1 MSDLDR
7 MKRLAGILTEGIMA
21 VPPVGGNESD
31 MQTAGAAARGAN
43 ASSFDAAQPQVDEA
57 KFSSVSCSQ
66 CGRMFGPGNSGYS
79 HCEDHVGQGPID
91 EEENMSSANFETLKA
106 RFSDLMSSFVEPQE
120 AFDIIGREMDEMGID
135 ADEYDSIMNS
145 LEQEFFP
152 DSEDTGADD
161 MSADADALTSAG
173 WGSDEDYGSAEDMF
187 EGNPPIDKRT
197 MGKLNKQVNDKKW
210 ANHKADDEKNAK
222 DAADAKKQPTPV
234 EEDLNNGYA
243 DLKFMDAN
251 DFFPDG
257 ADSPV
262 TSRAGPSGA
271 RHGDNPEQKKME
283 VAEAHKE
290 LVYNYRKFI
299 KESARK

>member
-7 MKRLAGILTEGIMA
+7 MKRLAGILTESAMV
-21 VPPVGGNESD
+21 VPDMNSGNNESD
-31 MQTAGAAARGAN
+31 MQTAGTATRGAN
-43 ASSFDAAQPQVDEA
+43 AASFDAAQPNVT
-57 KFSSVSCSQ
+57 
-66 CGRMFGPGNSGYS
+66 
-79 HCEDHVGQGPID
+79 
-91 EEENMSSANFETLKA
+91 ENMSNANYETLRA
-106 RFSDLMSSFVEPQE
+106 RFSDLMSSYVEPQE
-120 AFDIIGREMDEMGID
+120 AFDVIGREMDEMGID
-135 ADEYDSIMNS
+135 ADEYDSIMNG

-152 DSEDTGADD
+152 DSEEDGSPDD

-197 MGKLNKQVNDKKW
+197 MGKLNKQVTDKKW
-210 ANHKADDEKNAK
+210 ATHKASDEK
-222 DAADAKKQPTPV
+222 DASDAKAAEKKPTPV
-234 EEDLNNGYA
+234 EEDLNNGYS
-243 DLKFMDAN
+243 DLKFMSAG
-251 DFFPDG
+251 DFFPNG

-262 TSRAGPSGA
+262 TSKAGPSGA
-271 RHGDNPEQKKME
+271 RHGDNPAQKKME

>member
-1 MSDLDR
+1 MSDLNR
-7 MKRLAGILTEGIMA
+7 MRQLAGIHVTTL
-21 VPPVGGNESD
+21 GNSAHN
-31 MQTAGAAARGAN
+31 T
-43 ASSFDAAQPQVDEA
+43 SQVDEA

-66 CGRMFGPGNSGYS
+66 CGSMFGQGDSGFS
-79 HCEDHVGQGPID
+79 HCKDHAGQKPID
-91 EEENMSSANFETLKA
+91 ESAL
-106 RFSDLMSSFVEPQE
+106 S
-120 AFDIIGREMDEMGID
+120 EM
-135 ADEYDSIMNS
+135 
-145 LEQEFFP
+145 
-152 DSEDTGADD
+152 
-161 MSADADALTSAG
+161 
-173 WGSDEDYGSAEDMF
+173 EDMH

-210 ANHKADDEKNAK
+210 ATHKASDEKDAK
-222 DAADAKKQPTPV
+222 DAEAAKKQPTPV

-299 KESARK
+299 KEAARK